1 MLKGFENIEK
11 ESLFDV
17 ISSKREDMENKWKR
31 RKNLYNVFYF
41 FLSFYLFIFQPRFS
55 LSILGLV

>member
-31 RKNLYNVFYF
+31 RKNLKKKKKKKK
-41 FLSFYLFIFQPRFS
+41 
-55 LSILGLV
+55 ILK